1 MNYLLINTFWLSDQG
16 WNSMDKNF
24 RHVGNDLLQDP
35 IPDKISGYRVL
46 TNQWLIVG
54 TIKKPAL
61 R

>member
-1 MNYLLINTFWLSDQG
+1 MEQ
-16 WNSMDKNF
+16 NF
-24 RHVGNDLLQDP
+24 CHVGNDLLQDP
-35 IPDKISGYRVL
+35 IPDKISSYRVL

>member
-1 MNYLLINTFWLSDQG
+1 
-16 WNSMDKNF
+16 MDKNF
-24 RHVGNDLLQDP
+24 RHVDNDLLQDP